1 MIRSSSPT
9 RLAAV
14 VALLFRPLTGL
25 WFRSSLVSHGCAV
38 VARIGCAQPVT
49 VFRINGDGVDQA
61 HVPNAAR
68 GVAAGVQRGLQ
79 AVWKSALHQNAIGDP
94 LMMES
99 RRIDGGLRL
108 HADANPVR
116 NAEVSRGDGRGSTG
130 IPGH

>member
-1 MIRSSSPT
+1 MIRSSSPK
-9 RLAAV
+9 RLAAAV
-14 VALLFRPLTGL
+14 AVALLFRPLKGL

-38 VARIGCAQPVT
+38 VTRIGCAQPVT

-68 GVAAGVQRGLQ
+68 GVAAGIQRGLQ

-99 RRIDGGLRL
+99 RRRSEEHTSELQSHSDIVCRL
-108 HADANPVR
+108 LLENKK
-116 NAEVSRGDGRGSTG
+116 
-130 IPGH
+130 